1 MEKKTPLV
9 IFFLILFGFC
19 LVAGLFTSSIALLKA
34 THHVVTFETVK
45 WDLFLNTY
53 QTYGLVSPYLK
64 YIIWGIIGGIIPIFL
79 YIVLLLAVVVGLK
92 NKKTLHGNARLASDY
107 DLAKSGFFPK
117 ANKKTKYPAI
127 LIGKMPKGRF
137 KANYL
142 SYSGQQFLM
151 LYAPTRSG
159 KGVGIVIPNCIHY
172 SQSLVVLDIK
182 LENFIASAGHRK
194 DNMEQEVYLFCPDG
208 YANKKD
214 LTAKLLR
221 THRYNPLF
229 YIRRDPMY
237 RFGDLSNISTIL
249 FPLTGDKND
258 MWTDLSAN
266 VFNALVL
273 FLLDCEN
280 EITIKEIEKNCA
292 DGGVIIETKQ
302 HPKYKVTLSQV
313 FTLSVP
319 KSGVRLGEWF
329 EEQIALRNSSENIAA
344 WQVYIKKQMSPE
356 NERPPKPKF
365 NRLSDETIT
374 LMRQFSAQKD
384 EQQQSILLTFNA
396 NMKVFANPITAA
408 ATNGNDFD
416 LREVR
421 RKKMTI
427 YYGLAPS
434 AIDTY
439 ARLTNLFFSQ
449 LLSENVRTLP
459 EQDDNLKYQ
468 CLMLLDEFTSMGRL
482 DVVQV
487 SLAFTAGYNMR
498 FVFILQ
504 NREQLMDTKKGYG
517 KEGAETI
524 LENCAV
530 ELIYP
535 PKKVNDATKQI
546 SETIGY
552 VDMKITSRGKSTGK
566 STSKS
571 TNESIQKRAVLLP
584 QEIVELR
591 DIKHVSGLPIQELVI
606 SEFCRPFIA
615 HKIISYDEP
624 FFIERRRYAETH
636 IPEIPA
642 LLVEKDEVAQAIF
655 MMQQRENVFA
665 ENNVHKEE
673 L

>member
-1 MEKKTPLV
+1 MEKKTLLI

-19 LVAGLFTSSIALLKA
+19 LVASLYTSSMALLKA
-34 THHVVTFETVK
+34 THYPVTFETVK

-53 QTYGLVSPYLK
+53 QKYGLAKPYLK
-64 YIIWGIIGGIIPIFL
+64 TMIWGIIGGIVPIFL
-79 YIVLLLAVVVGLK
+79 YVVLFVAVLIGLRK
-92 NKKTLHGNARLASDY
+92 KKTLHGNARLANDV

-117 ANKKTKYPAI
+117 AGKKPKHPAI
-127 LIGKMPKGRF
+127 LIGKMPKGHF
-137 KANYL
+137 KGSYI

-159 KGVGIVIPNCIHY
+159 KGVGIVIPNCLHFP
-172 SQSLVVLDIK
+172 QSLVVLDIK
-182 LENFIASAGHRK
+182 LENFLASAGHRK
-194 DNMEQEVYLFCPDG
+194 DNLGQEVYLFCPDG
-208 YANKKD
+208 YADSED
-214 LTAKLLR
+214 LAAKRLR

-237 RFGDLSNISTIL
+237 RFGDLSKIAAIL

-280 EITIKEIEKNCA
+280 EMTITETEKTLA
-292 DGGVIIETKQ
+292 DGSIIVETQ
-302 HPKYKVTLSQV
+302 EQPKYKVTLSQV
-313 FTLSVP
+313 FDLSVP
-319 KSGVRLGEWF
+319 KSGLRLGEWF
-329 EEQIALRNSSENIAA
+329 EEQIVLRNSPENIAA
-344 WQVYIKKQMSPE
+344 WQTYLVMPE
-356 NERPPKPKF
+356 AKHSAKPAL
-365 NRLSDETIT
+365 NRLSDETVT

-408 ATNGNDFD
+408 ATDGNDFD

-459 EQDDNLKYQ
+459 EQDATLKYQ

-504 NREQLMDTKKGYG
+504 NREQLMDAKKGYG
-517 KEGAETI
+517 KEGAGTI

-535 PKKVNDATKQI
+535 PKKVNEATKQI

-552 VDMKITSRGKSTGK
+552 IDMKMTNKGKSTGK
-566 STSKS
+566 STSRS
-571 TNESIQKRAVLLP
+571 TSESIQKRAVLLP

-591 DIKHVSGLPIQELVI
+591 DVKHKSGLPIQELVI

-624 FFIERRRYAETH
+624 FFVERRQYAQTH
-636 IPEIPA
+636 IPDIPI
-642 LLVEKDEVAQAIF
+642 LTVEEDEVARAIF
-655 MMQQRENVFA
+655 MMQQREKTFA
-665 ENNVHKEE
+665 ENNTNKED